1 LKPPSPT
8 FLLQLGLLHSLHG
21 QLEAAYL
28 LLLLLLLLRR
38 GRRCVFDSRSM
49 ASFEV
54 LATHGVYNVLEI
66 LPFSFSHFAV
76 LALFNESLQ
85 GVLLV
90 MCL

>member
-1 LKPPSPT
+1 MKPPSPT

-21 QLEAAYL
+21 QLEAAY
-28 LLLLLLLLRR
+28 LLLLLLLRR

-54 LATHGVYNVLEI
+54 LATHGVYNVLEK

-76 LALFNESLQ
+76 LALFDESLQ